1 MIEKNVDLRTYE
13 PHTDWLTR
21 MDAKYPAAT
30 AAAMTIFLLVAMGL
44 AGWADA
50 TPVA

>member
-1 MIEKNVDLRTYE
+1 MIEKMTDLLKHE

-30 AAAMTIFLLVAMGL
+30 TAAMTIFILVAMGL
-44 AGWADA
+44 AGWADGL
-50 TPVA
+50 PVA